1 MTVFNQELLKIRKN
15 RIEATAINFNFLKK
29 ELAVRTADRLSELK
43 GNFPNTLELGCGL
56 GELFHT
62 LAQQEMLEKFP
73 YVLQADYF
81 LNFLNAN
88 DSTNKINLTFN
99 KLPFKANSFDG
110 IISIFALHS
119 MNNLPNIFSQIH
131 KVLKPQGFFFLVMP
145 ILGTLEELKT
155 AMTNA
160 ETELFNSFSP
170 HIHPFASMQSL
181 ADLLQSIGFQSITAD
196 KDKIEIMY
204 KNFNNI
210 FKDLKGYG
218 ETNVLYKRSSYY
230 LGKAFFKLVE
240 KKYQIFQNKENN
252 HYPVSVE
259 YCNIIGWKG

>member
-1 MTVFNQELLKIRKN
+1 MTVFNQPLLKIRKN
-15 RIEATAINFNFLKK
+15 RIAAKAINFNFLKK
-29 ELAVRTADRLSELK
+29 ELACRTADRLIELK

-56 GELFHT
+56 GELYQA
-62 LAQQEMLEKFP
+62 LVQQGMLEKFP
-73 YVLQADYF
+73 NLLQADYF

-88 DSTNKINLTFN
+88 SSSNKINLTSN
-99 KLPFKANSFDG
+99 NLPFKANSFDG

-119 MNNLPNIFSQIH
+119 VNNLPDIFNQIH
-131 KVLKPQGFFFLVMP
+131 KILKPSGFFFLVMP

-155 AMTNA
+155 AMANA
-160 ETELFNSFSP
+160 ETELFNILSP
-170 HIHPFASMQSL
+170 HIHPFYNMQVL
-181 ADLLQSIGFQSITAD
+181 ADLLSSIGFQSITAD

-218 ETNVLYKRSSYY
+218 ETNVLYKKSPYY
-230 LGKAFFKLVE
+230 LGKEFFKLVE
-240 KKYQIFQNKENN
+240 KKYQTFQNKESG